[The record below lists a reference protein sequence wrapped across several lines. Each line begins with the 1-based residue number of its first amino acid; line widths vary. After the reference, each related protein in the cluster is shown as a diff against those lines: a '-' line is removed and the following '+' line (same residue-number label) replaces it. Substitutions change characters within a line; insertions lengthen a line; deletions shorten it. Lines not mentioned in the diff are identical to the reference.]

1 MVPNV
6 PLKNME
12 IWNQP
17 NNLHKKSDLRLIN
30 MQKNVQKARAA
41 LVRVTDRVTFTEES
55 HCHTDTVTFTV
66 TDRVTC

>member
-1 MVPNV
+1 
-6 PLKNME
+6 
-12 IWNQP
+12 
-17 NNLHKKSDLRLIN
+17 
-30 MQKNVQKARAA
+30 MQKNFQKARAA